1 MKYAAVSDTE
11 GIKRLLILLLL
22 KIGTPS
28 DEIGLALDIDPSV
41 VRRVFPAKKIQKI
54 KSLR

>member
-1 MKYAAVSDTE
+1 VKYAALSDTE

-28 DEIGLALDIDPSV
+28 DEIGLALDIDSSV
-41 VRRVFPAKKIQKI
+41 VRRMFPAKKIQKI
-54 KSLR
+54 KSLK